1 MPQGERGEKNMMI
14 LEWHWVVMQGCTGQ
28 KMPKVI
34 YTTYPYCLAIKELS
48 SLGLLNSIK
57 PTPSES
63 MFTSTVTLSLLEADF
78 LRDIL

>member
-1 MPQGERGEKNMMI
+1 MMI
-14 LEWHWVVMQGCTGQ
+14 LERHWVGMQGCAGQ
-28 KMPKVI
+28 KLPKAMH
-34 YTTYPYCLAIKELS
+34 TTYPYCLAIKELS

-63 MFTSTVTLSLLEADF
+63 MFTSTVTLSILEADF